1 MRGVGSIS
9 GVAVLAAALWV
20 MACAAGSG
28 SPTPRGSSSAAAA
41 EAPPQS
47 GEKRPGSFPSPD
59 ELEKLGDE
67 PTPENLFTLDVEPV
81 DEWKLAGPFPEQM
94 ASIPYSDP
102 EDPWSALLEA
112 AARRRAGLVVP
123 TEAMYCVARELGR
136 FYLAHGAQP
145 TDSLREFLTARCN
158 AAVSHVGLAYVDGA
172 VKPRHHDATIYGY
185 WRESVMDLIH
195 KSLAGGPRSVG
206 IWYGREADHAV
217 VMVVYG
223 HRNALVEP
231 LSPFADEHGRIE
243 IRGEVLEP
251 ANQVQALVNR
261 GDFGVEPCEQPA
273 DVELPL
279 FHFICRLERND
290 LYARIS
296 VSYSPPGRLL
306 HKVALSVM
314 AWPGTRTTETYHAP
328 RYVDAHP
335 LLSAEKASEDFVSL
349 LNEVRRD
356 ADLEP
361 LELDTRQ
368 SQVASKLAP
377 HFFSAIFQNAPM
389 MTADLIVL
397 GMMAGWYVDGIV
409 ESGHFTAGWVMHS
422 NDLGALLSTALERP
436 AAREALLADDVERI
450 AIGSMVETR
459 EGHQSLA
466 AIFGTYALFAAET
479 HDAMSQRVFQ
489 KIEAELRA
497 RGYQSPKRLIDVA
510 GPCQQAAARVHAGGD
525 KTDALNDLLRQSAD
539 MLQRPVNGW
548 IAEVRDIEKLQ
559 IPLEFISRPSLG
571 VAVSVTHRRVP
582 GEAWGTYVVMLV
594 VADPEAFGA

>member
-1 MRGVGSIS
+1 MRGVGSMS
-9 GVAVLAAALWV
+9 GVAVLAAALWH
-20 MACAAGSG
+20 
-28 SPTPRGSSSAAAA
+28 
-41 EAPPQS
+41 
-47 GEKRPGSFPSPD
+47 
-59 ELEKLGDE
+59 
-67 PTPENLFTLDVEPV
+67 
-81 DEWKLAGPFPEQM
+81 
-94 ASIPYSDP
+94 
-102 EDPWSALLEA
+102 
-112 AARRRAGLVVP
+112 
-123 TEAMYCVARELGR
+123 CVARELGR

-145 TDSLREFLTARCN
+145 TDSLRDFLTTRCN

-206 IWYGREADHAV
+206 IWYGREAGHAV
-217 VMVVYG
+217 VMLAYG
-223 HRNALVEP
+223 HRNARVEP

-251 ANQVQALVNR
+251 VNQVQALVNR
-261 GDFGVEPCEQPA
+261 GDFGVEPCERLT
-273 DVELPL
+273 DVEAPL

-306 HKVALSVM
+306 QKVALSVM

-328 RYVDAHP
+328 RYVDPHP
-335 LLSAEKASEDFVSL
+335 LSSAEKASEDFVSL

-356 ADLEP
+356 ADLDP
-361 LELDTRQ
+361 LELDLRQ

-377 HFFSAIFQNAPM
+377 HFFSAIFQNTRV

-397 GMMAGWYVDGIV
+397 GMMAGWYVDG
-409 ESGHFTAGWVMHS
+409 
-422 NDLGALLSTALERP
+422 
-436 AAREALLADDVERI
+436 
-450 AIGSMVETR
+450 
-459 EGHQSLA
+459 
-466 AIFGTYALFAAET
+466 
-479 HDAMSQRVFQ
+479 
-489 KIEAELRA
+489 
-497 RGYQSPKRLIDVA
+497 
-510 GPCQQAAARVHAGGD
+510 PCQRAAARVHAGGD
-525 KTDALNDLLRQSAD
+525 QTDALNDLLRQSAD
-539 MLQRPVNGW
+539 ILQRPVTGW
-548 IAEVRDIEKLQ
+548 IAEVRDIETLR